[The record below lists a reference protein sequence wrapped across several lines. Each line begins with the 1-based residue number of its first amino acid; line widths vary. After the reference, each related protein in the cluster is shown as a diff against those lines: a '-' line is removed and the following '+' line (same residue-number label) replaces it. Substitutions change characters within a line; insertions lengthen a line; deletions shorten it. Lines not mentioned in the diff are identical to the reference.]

1 MHAWP
6 QSALYYEVKSLHFR
20 LEKQFDAL
28 LVDTS
33 APVFD
38 TVASDTR
45 IVSKQKSHYPIVY
58 FIYEARPPLT
68 LQGERWSGLTS

>member
-1 MHAWP
+1 MVATKITLF
-6 QSALYYEVKSLHFR
+6 QVG
-20 LEKQFDAL
+20 KQFDAL

-45 IVSKQKSHYPIVY
+45 NVSKN
-58 FIYEARPPLT
+58 
-68 LQGERWSGLTS
+68 